1 MKARKKI
8 YYLESKE
15 RIIMSSV
22 LIRGVDKST
31 LLLID
36 ELADDNNQ
44 SRNEL
49 LQEVLFEVAQ
59 GRVIGDTLKKRDE
72 ELRTMQ
78 KIISELIETVSKQ
91 TTAINQLPENLME
104 KLVEE
109 K

>member
-1 MKARKKI
+1 MKVRKKI

-31 LLLID
+31 LLLLD

-49 LQEVLFEVAQ
+49 LQEVLFEVSQ

-104 KLVEE
+104 KLVE
-109 K
+109 

>member
-31 LLLID
+31 LLLLD

-59 GRVIGDTLKKRDE
+59 GRVIGDILKKRDE

-91 TTAINQLPENLME
+91 TTVINQLPENLME
-104 KLVEE
+104 KLVE
-109 K
+109 

>member
-1 MKARKKI
+1 
-8 YYLESKE
+8 
-15 RIIMSSV
+15 MSSV

-31 LLLID
+31 LLLLD

-49 LQEVLFEVAQ
+49 LQEVLFKVAQ

-91 TTAINQLPENLME
+91 TIAINQLPENLME